1 MSVGLDIGASQIRCL
16 RRRDEQ
22 LVGRSAKSQFTA
34 LPDAP
39 EYRALLAAGQI
50 PFAVCDEALTIVGDN
65 AAEYS
70 KLFHVRPQ
78 SLMPHG
84 RLPTNDP
91 VARQSLAAL
100 VDALLGEPDQPG
112 EMCCVTLP
120 GGETFQSLATSS
132 ELEFF
137 SRLIRLRGFF
147 PQVLSAGMA
156 AVLAELSRQCFT
168 GLGLSFGAA
177 TSELV
182 VAHCG
187 IELLMCSVP
196 QGGDWLD
203 EQIATEFG
211 DSFHDESGEPI
222 LDFTKSAARRLAP
235 ERQLSPA
242 DNDTDRFLASLHR
255 DLVYALIRSAT
266 FALASQPRVAEIPQ
280 PLPVIVV
287 GGVSRISGF
296 EELLRHAFELARFP
310 LAIREI
316 RFATRHDFTV
326 ARGCLINAQL
336 ESDIR
341 QQQQTHAA

>member
-16 RRRDEQ
+16 RHRNEQ
-22 LVGRSAKSQFTA
+22 LMGRSAKAMFTA

-39 EYRALLAAGQI
+39 EYRALLASGQI

-65 AAEYS
+65 AGEYS
-70 KLFHVRPQ
+70 NLFHVRPQ

-112 EMCCVTLP
+112 EMCGVTLP
-120 GGETFQSLATSS
+120 GGESFQSLATSS

-137 SRLIRLRGFF
+137 SRLIRLRGFY

-156 AVLAELSRQCFT
+156 AVLAELSRHCFT

-182 VAHCG
+182 VAHRG
-187 IELLMCSVP
+187 IELLMCSIP
-196 QGGDWLD
+196 QGGNWLD

-211 DSFHDESGEPI
+211 DTLRDEAGEPI
-222 LDFTKSAARRLAP
+222 LDLAKSAARRHSFAGHLGSTNSDA
-235 ERQLSPA
+235 
-242 DNDTDRFLASLHR
+242 DRFLASLHR
-255 DLVYALIRSAT
+255 DLIYALIRSAT
-266 FALASQPRVAEIPQ
+266 FALARQPRVTEIPQ
-280 PLPVIVV
+280 PLPVIVI

-296 EELLRHAFELARFP
+296 ENLLWHAFELARFP

-336 ESDIR
+336 ESELR
-341 QQQQTHAA
+341 QQQQVHAA

>member
-1 MSVGLDIGASQIRCL
+1 MSVGLDIGASSIRCL
-16 RRRDEQ
+16 RHRDGQ
-22 LVGRSAKSQFTA
+22 LVGRTAKAQFA
-34 LPDAP
+34 PLPDAP
-39 EYRALLAAGQI
+39 EYRALLAAGEI

-70 KLFHVRPQ
+70 NLFHVRPQ

-100 VDALLGEPDQPG
+100 VDALLGVPDQPG

-120 GGETFQSLATSS
+120 GGEMFQSLATSS

-137 SRLIRLRGFF
+137 SRLIRLRGFH

-168 GLGLSFGAA
+168 GVGLSFGAA

-182 VAHCG
+182 VAHRG
-187 IELLMCSVP
+187 IELLICSIP

-203 EQIATEFG
+203 EQIAKEFG
-211 DSFHDESGEPI
+211 DGLHDETGEPI
-222 LDFTKSAARRLAP
+222 LDLTKAAMRRHSFKRNLG
-235 ERQLSPA
+235 SPRIDA
-242 DNDTDRFLASLHR
+242 DRVLASVHR
-255 DLVYALIRSAT
+255 ELIYALIRAAT
-266 FALASQPRVAEIPQ
+266 FSVARQPSVTEIPQ

-287 GGVSRISGF
+287 GGVSRIGGF
-296 EELLRHAFELARFP
+296 EGLLRHAFELARFP

-316 RFATRHDFTV
+316 GFATHHDYTV

-336 ESDIR
+336 ETDTR
-341 QQQQTHAA
+341 TQQQTRAA

>member
-1 MSVGLDIGASQIRCL
+1 MSVGLDIGASQFRCL
-16 RRRDEQ
+16 RHRDGQ
-22 LVGRSAKSQFTA
+22 LVGRSSRALFTP

-39 EYRALLAAGQI
+39 EYRSLLAAGQI

-70 KLFHVRPQ
+70 NLFHVRPQ
-78 SLMPHG
+78 SLLPHG

-137 SRLIRLRGFF
+137 SRLIRLRGFQ

-156 AVLAELSRQCFT
+156 TVLAELSRKSFT

-182 VAHCG
+182 VAHRG
-187 IELLMCSVP
+187 LEMLMCSIP

-203 EQIATEFG
+203 EQIAIEFG
-211 DSFHDESGEPI
+211 DSRHDEAGEAI
-222 LDFTKSAARRLAP
+222 LDLDKATARRRSLAG
-235 ERQLSPA
+235 RLDAAQ
-242 DNDTDRFLASLHR
+242 NDEERFLAGLHR
-255 DLVYALIRSAT
+255 SLVYALIRAAT
-266 FALASQPRVAEIPQ
+266 FTLAREPRLLDLPQ
-280 PLPVIVV
+280 PLPVVVV
-287 GGVSRISGF
+287 GGVSRIAGF
-296 EELLRHAFELARFP
+296 EELLWQAFSLARFP
-310 LAIREI
+310 LSIREVH
-316 RFATRHDFTV
+316 FATRHDFTV
-326 ARGCLINAQL
+326 ARGNLINAQL
-336 ESDIR
+336 EAEL
-341 QQQQTHAA
+341 QLPQQTDAA